1 MANNGQTDVAVLVAM
16 LSERAAVNVR
26 LALVADVQQW
36 QLHHGQVT
44 LDDDTPVAERF
55 WRYSTVSFLELSLPG
70 ATVAALLRGDEQDIH
85 GLHVVAP
92 GPPASSASTSRLR
105 GQQEWARVATPWP
118 RTEWTINRDANTPQP
133 DHGVLVGDG
142 PSFLNFDQALSA
154 FLHQR
159 PHDSNAGRSDLW
171 RIVLPQRAGWL
182 SQITI
187 GPDLLKAVVDG
198 EALDGAV
205 LELSGAADNQLQP
218 VDGAGIYRF
227 PLLNGL
233 AHDSLLMLRREDQW
247 LDWRSFPAPA
257 YGRARDASVVWE
269 RSGPELDL
277 LLANGEGQHLE
288 CKREVPEGDSRKKML
303 KTIAAFA
310 SQDGG
315 TVLIGV
321 QDDLQIVGLPER
333 PNVDKQVL
341 AVVGMIRDNL
351 EPMPPYETRV
361 IDHDGKKILAVEVSG
376 GGQMYAYRN
385 QHRPEF
391 PEFYV
396 RVGPNTVPARH
407 HEIATGFRQAPAVI
421 TF

>member
-1 MANNGQTDVAVLVAM
+1 MANNGQTDTAVLVGM

-26 LALVADVQQW
+26 LALVADAQQW

-44 LDDDTPVAERF
+44 LDDDTPLTERV
-55 WRYSTVSFLELSLPG
+55 WRYSTAIFLELRLPG
-70 ATVAALLRGDEQDIH
+70 QTVAALLQGDDQDIH

-92 GPPASSASTSRLR
+92 GPPASSAFTSRLR
-105 GQQEWARVATPWP
+105 GRQEWDRVTTAWP
-118 RTEWTINRDANTPQP
+118 RTEWTINRDANTLQP
-133 DHGVLVGDG
+133 GHDPLVGDG

-187 GPDLLKAVVDG
+187 GPDLLTAVVDG

-205 LELSGAADNQLQP
+205 LELSWAAGNERQS
-218 VDGAGIYRF
+218 VDGAGSYHF
-227 PLLNGL
+227 ALPQGL
-233 AHDSLLMLRREDQW
+233 AHDSLLMLRCEDQW
-247 LDWRSFPAPA
+247 LDWRSFPAPT
-257 YGRARDASVVWE
+257 YGRARDASIVWE
-269 RSGPELDL
+269 QPGPELDI
-277 LLANGEGQHLE
+277 LLANGEGKHLE
-288 CKREVPEGDSRKKML
+288 CKQEVPEGDSRKKML

-321 QDDLQIVGLPER
+321 RDDLQIVGLPEK
-333 PNVDKQVL
+333 PTVDKQEL
-341 AVVGMIRDNL
+341 QVVGMIRDSV
-351 EPMPPYETRV
+351 EPAPPYESRV
-361 IDHDGKKILAVEVSG
+361 IDHGGRKVLAIEVSG
-376 GGQMYAYRN
+376 GDQMYAYRDRDS
-385 QHRPEF
+385 QR

-407 HEIATGFRQAPAVI
+407 HEIAAGFRQAPAVT

>member
-1 MANNGQTDVAVLVAM
+1 MANNGQTDTAVLVAM

-26 LALVADVQQW
+26 LALVADGQQW

-44 LDDDTPVAERF
+44 LDDTALTERV
-55 WRYSTVSFLELSLPG
+55 WRYSTASFLELRLPG
-70 ATVAALLRGDEQDIH
+70 PTVAALLRGDEQDIH

-92 GPPASSASTSRLR
+92 GQPPSSASTSRLR
-105 GQQEWARVATPWP
+105 GQQEWGRVTTPWP
-118 RTEWTINRDANTPQP
+118 RTEWTINRDANTLQP
-133 DHGVLVGDG
+133 GHDLLVGDG

-187 GPDLLKAVVDG
+187 GPDLLTAVVDG

-205 LELSGAADNQLQP
+205 LELSWAAGNERQA
-218 VDGAGIYRF
+218 VDGAGAYRF
-227 PLLNGL
+227 ALPDGL
-233 AHDSLLMLRREDQW
+233 APDSLLMLRCEDQW
-247 LDWRSFPAPA
+247 LDWRHFPAPT
-257 YGRARDASVVWE
+257 YGRARDVSVVWE
-269 RSGPELDL
+269 QPGPELEL
-277 LLANGEGQHLE
+277 LLANGEGKHLE
-288 CKREVPEGDSRKKML
+288 CKQEVPEGDSRKKML

-321 QDDLQIVGLPER
+321 RDDLQIVGLPEK
-333 PNVDKQVL
+333 PTVDKQEL
-341 AVVGMIRDNL
+341 QVVGMIRDSV
-351 EPMPPYETRV
+351 EPAPPYESRV
-361 IDHDGKKILAVEVSG
+361 IDHEGRKVLAIEVSG
-376 GGQMYAYRN
+376 GGQMYAYRDRDS
-385 QHRPEF
+385 QR

-407 HEIATGFRQAPAVI
+407 HEIAAGFRQAPAVT